1 MRSIVEWS
9 LKVRI
14 TIVAAAVALLILGI
28 ARVGDTPTNLFPEF
42 LPPTVEIQTDALGLS
57 AAEVEQLITV
67 PLEADLLNGLPW
79 LDTIRS
85 VSIPSLSSIE
95 LRFRRGT
102 DIMAARQ
109 MVQEKL
115 TQAHGLPNVSKPPV
129 MLQPVSSTGR
139 VLQIGMSSKELS
151 LIQMSVL
158 AHWNIRPR
166 LMGVSGVANVSIWG
180 QRNRQLQVL
189 VDPERIR
196 SEGVSLRSVIAT
208 AGNALWV
215 SPLSFLNASAPGTG
229 GFIDSPNQRLGVRH
243 VLPIVSSEGLANV
256 VIEGSTKRL
265 GDVVDVVES
274 HQPLIG
280 DAIIGND
287 TGLMLVVERLPS
299 ASAAEVTRG
308 VEKALE
314 TMRSGLKGIEFDTRI
329 YRPASYV
336 ERVVENLKTAML
348 IGGVLVLVFLFL
360 YYLSWRVALIS
371 AAAII
376 GSLLLA
382 WFVLF
387 LRGAKLD
394 IFVFLGLAI
403 ALGAIIDDAIADVQN
418 VRRQLARPRPEGVT
432 AWSVIVGAAARIR
445 GGMAFATVM
454 LLLLVVPFFFL
465 EDVAGSFMSS
475 VGLSYAI
482 SVVASFVVAL
492 TLTPALCLLLLPKE
506 QVAGHDS
513 PVDRALAGWYESLA
527 RRVSSWK
534 RPTYG
539 VYAIVLIA
547 LAVTAV
553 TYPLVRTNEMLP
565 DLRET
570 DLMVHW
576 AAKPGT
582 SKPAMSR
589 ITSGVVRELRGI
601 AGIQNVGAH
610 VGRAVTSDQV
620 VGVNSGELWI
630 SIDPEADYVA
640 TTKRIDSVLK
650 TFPGMEYDITTYFE
664 NQIERARGGDDDKV
678 VVRVYGQDP
687 DVLAIEGEKIKGMVS
702 DIAGVTEI
710 EVPRIPIE
718 PTVEIQVDLARA
730 KQYGIKPGDV
740 RRAAATLLSGLEV
753 GSLFEEKK
761 VFEVVVWGTPETR
774 ASLSSIR
781 NLLLQAPDGTYVQ
794 LHAVADVKVAP
805 HPVMIKRE
813 AVARY
818 VDVEIDVEGRTLG
831 AVAKDVRKRLENHA
845 FPSEYHAEV
854 LGGFSKRERIFRSTF
869 GVVLCSVIGVLL
881 LLQAALRS
889 WRLSLAVLLSVPVAS
904 LGGILLILVTGGE
917 LPLVAYCGLITVI
930 GLALRAA
937 TSLILHYQRL
947 ERIEGVPFGPD
958 LVAQGTLQR
967 SGPILASLLA
977 TALALLP
984 CLFFWGRAGLEL
996 VAPTAAVIVAGLIT
1010 TALFA
1015 LVVLPS
1021 LYLKLGSGAA
1031 AEEEFEDLHKG
1042 ELYG

>member
-1 MRSIVEWS
+1 MRSIVAWS
-9 LKVRI
+9 MKLRV
-14 TIVAAAVALLILGI
+14 TIIAAALALLIVGI
-28 ARVGDTPTNLFPEF
+28 ARLGDTPTNILPEF

-95 LRFRRGT
+95 LRFRPGT
-102 DIMAARQ
+102 NLMAARQ

-129 MLQPVSSTGR
+129 MLQPVSSTSR
-139 VLQIGMSSKELS
+139 VLHIGMSSKELS

-166 LMGVSGVANVSIWG
+166 LMGVPGVANVSIWG

-208 AGNALWV
+208 TGNALWV

-265 GDVVDVVES
+265 GDVVDVVEN

-280 DAIIGND
+280 DAIIGAD

-299 ASAAEVTRG
+299 ASVVEVTRG

-314 TMRSGLKGIEFDTRI
+314 TMRSGLKGIEFDTTI
-329 YRPASYV
+329 YRPASYI
-336 ERVVENLKTAML
+336 ERGVENLKTAML
-348 IGGVLVLVFLFL
+348 LGGALVLLFL
-360 YYLSWRVALIS
+360 LRYFLSWRVALIS
-371 AAAII
+371 AAAIV

-394 IFVFLGLAI
+394 MFVFLGLAI
-403 ALGAIIDDAIADVQN
+403 ALGAIIDDAIVDLQN
-418 VRRQLARPRPEGVT
+418 VRRQLAQPRPDGAT
-432 AWSVIVGAAARIR
+432 ALNAMIGAAARTR
-445 GGMAFATVM
+445 GAMAFATIMM
-454 LLLLVVPFFFL
+454 LLLVAPFFFL
-465 EDVAGSFMSS
+465 EGVAGSFMTS
-475 VGLSYAI
+475 VGLSYATA
-482 SVVASFVVAL
+482 VVASFVVAL
-492 TLTPALCLLLLPKE
+492 TLTPALCVLLLPKE
-506 QVAGHDS
+506 QAEGRDS
-513 PVDRALAGWYESLA
+513 PAGRALAGWFESLG

-534 RPTYG
+534 RPAWG
-539 VYAIVLIA
+539 VYSIVAIA
-547 LAVTAV
+547 LALSAA
-553 TYPLVRTNEMLP
+553 TYPLVRTQAMLP

-589 ITSGVVRELRGI
+589 ITTGVVRELRGLP
-601 AGIQNVGAH
+601 GIRNVGAH

-620 VGVNSGELWI
+620 VGVSSGELWI
-630 SIDPEADYVA
+630 SIDPEADYDA
-640 TTKRIDSVLK
+640 TTQRVDAVLK
-650 TFPGMEYDITTYFE
+650 NFPGMEYDITTYFE
-664 NQIERARGGDDDKV
+664 HQIERARGRDDDKV

-687 DVLAIEGEKIKGMVS
+687 DVLSIEGEKIKGMVS
-702 DIAGVTEI
+702 GIPGVTEI

-740 RRAAATLLSGLEV
+740 RRASATLLSGLEV

-774 ASLSSIR
+774 SSLSSIR
-781 NLLLQAPDGTYVQ
+781 NLLLQAPDGTYVR
-794 LHAVADVKVAP
+794 LHDVADVNIAP

-818 VDVEIDVEGRTLG
+818 VDVEIDVEGRALG
-831 AVAKDVRKRLENHA
+831 AVAKDVGKRLANYA

-854 LGGFSKRERIFRSTF
+854 LGGFSTRERIFRSTLA
-869 GVVLCSVIGVLL
+869 VVLFGVIGVLL
-881 LLQAALRS
+881 LLHAALRS
-889 WRLSLAVLLSVPVAS
+889 WRLSLAVLVSVPVAM
-904 LGGILLILVTGGE
+904 LGGILLSLFTGGE
-917 LPLVAYCGLITVI
+917 LPLAAYCGLILVT

-947 ERIEGVPFGPD
+947 ERIEGVQFGPA
-958 LVAQGTLQR
+958 LVAQGTLDR
-967 SGPILASLLA
+967 AGPILASLC
-977 TALALLP
+977 TVTLALLP
-984 CLFFWGRAGLEL
+984 CLFFWGKAGLEL
-996 VAPTAAVIVAGLIT
+996 IAPTAAVIVSGLIT

-1015 LVVLPS
+1015 LFVLPA

-1031 AEEEFEDLHKG
+1031 SEEEFEDLQKG
-1042 ELYG
+1042 ELYV